1 MNEID
6 IYKQLVAH
14 AIMAANMVYFFAG
27 GELTQRDRMEIEY
40 HNDNV
45 RRYSLWVRVL
55 SV

>member
-14 AIMAANMVYFFAG
+14 AIMAASMVYFFAS
-27 GELTQRDRMEIEY
+27 GELTQRDKMEIEY
-40 HNDNV
+40 HNDNA

-55 SV
+55 ST